1 MEQTGQFDVPT
12 SDPNREM
19 RQKIESRVIGKRI
32 KAFNVT
38 AHTVSILVEGMSK
51 IVLEFEDVV
60 CFELKTGAW
69 KFVPREPGPG
79 RPKNYATCRDCG
91 GPMAG
96 QPVLDGSHRHTFDC
110 IAYLKSR
117 VAELESPAL
126 PPQADQPKE
135 KSLPV

>member
-1 MEQTGQFDVPT
+1 MEQMGQFDVPT

-19 RQKIESRVIGKRI
+19 RQKIESCVIGKRI
-32 KAFNVT
+32 EAFSVT
-38 AHTVSILVEGMSK
+38 GHTVSMRVEGMSK
-51 IVLEFEDVV
+51 IVLEFDDVV

-69 KFVPREPGPG
+69 KFVPNKEPG
-79 RPKNYATCRDCG
+79 RPKQNRTCCDCG

-96 QPVLDGSHRHTFDC
+96 QHVLDGSHRHTPDC

-117 VAELESPAL
+117 VAELESAAL